1 MNWLNRLPGTQRRAP
16 TGVEWTLWRRLPA
29 ILLAGTALPGLAA
42 LGLWAA
48 AGAEPAW
55 LSERHLWMWLYGLAG
70 VVVLHWTLVFTLA
83 IGCVV
88 VMIMKGPAYVA
99 DAYPP
104 AGREPVSGAD
114 APGA

>member
-1 MNWLNRLPGTQRRAP
+1 MNWLKRLPGATARAA
-16 TGVEWTLWRRLPA
+16 TGLEWTLWRRLPA
-29 ILLAGTALPGLAA
+29 ILAGGTGLPAA
-42 LGLWAA
+42 LALLLWL
-48 AGAEPAW
+48 GSGVDPTW
-55 LSERHLWMWLYGLAG
+55 LSERHLWLWLYGLAG

-104 AGREPVSGAD
+104 AGRDAGPGGA
-114 APGA
+114 PR